1 MFERVDQILRRRS
14 LEMGPKIFLDDQLA
28 CVGLVGLVKMSWRR
42 SKADRYFREFPQ
54 FSDRERKLRIIK
66 CCRREKILINHEASL
81 RLINKFITSTIAL
94 NRFEQIEI
102 INSWMDFF
110 VCSGW
115 LYLCDTYFRGFRVGT
130 SYKVPSKQT
139 HFPRAL
145 NVLVSNFPLEF
156 RFHPTH
162 NSFCK
167 LASVELQ
174 LYRNLSHHDFSPH
187 FHRQWLFPDPKEKNK
202 IFLNLQPTG
211 FSLLFRANADEWI
224 EKLVARGRASNW
236 IAISNIYSWFAYMPM
251 KLLPFSELQVFLIS
265 TPTLRCISVYEM
277 EIRRYL
283 LIYVSEA
290 QKVRSFRIF
299 LMWKIEKLLGHI

>member
-1 MFERVDQILRRRS
+1 
-14 LEMGPKIFLDDQLA
+14 
-28 CVGLVGLVKMSWRR
+28 
-42 SKADRYFREFPQ
+42 
-54 FSDRERKLRIIK
+54 
-66 CCRREKILINHEASL
+66 
-81 RLINKFITSTIAL
+81 
-94 NRFEQIEI
+94 
-102 INSWMDFF
+102 MDFF

-202 IFLNLQPTG
+202 IFLNPQPTG

-224 EKLVARGRASNW
+224 EKLLARGRASNCVP
-236 IAISNIYSWFAYMPM
+236 ISIIYSRFADVPM
-251 KLLPFSELQVFLIS
+251 KLLLFSEFQVFLINTS
-265 TPTLRCISVYEM
+265 TFRCFSVYEM
-277 EIRRYL
+277 EHEDFCWFMSLRL
-283 LIYVSEA
+283 KKFVAFE
-290 QKVRSFRIF
+290 FF
-299 LMWKIEKLLGHI
+299 WCGKLRNSWGYI